1 MYRFLGSIVVLF
13 ITTAQAQS
21 NLIDAYKETIKS
33 PVKTWVIDSE
43 NDAYRGSDRFYT
55 NGIRFTRYHHSAAKL
70 TLNGKHF
77 ASFDNDKKFIPV
89 PGAPQPTLRNPIS
102 SECSGEPES
111 AYEMYYRANNLDCF
125 SDGQNIDVHKHY
137 AGWTFANLIY
147 TPTEITATFDEFQP
161 YDRPYAGYTYFG
173 RFVETVYADD
183 SSVNFEV
190 QAGILGKA
198 SMSQTVQRVW
208 HKIFGFDRPE
218 WDKQI
223 ETEPALQLNVRYRF
237 AVPSYLKYDLD
248 ESANIRLFDI
258 QPYLF
263 AEVGTVFVRA
273 TAGIDAR
280 MGFNMKGQFS
290 GQKITDS
297 LPKILGNTSANK
309 ESGCVLYILC
319 LPESGYLFGKIEE
332 TGVLRNSTIEGG
344 MFTSSEY
351 TQNIRHHVR
360 TTSFGAKINWEN
372 WWLSVTYNNRSPEIK
387 GIPFDSK
394 FHQWA
399 EIQLGGNW

>member
-1 MYRFLGSIVVLF
+1 MLRFVYTIAVFLT
-13 ITTAQAQS
+13 TTAQAQS
-21 NLIDAYKETIKS
+21 NLIDAYKETVKS
-33 PVKTWVIDSE
+33 PVTTWVLDSE
-43 NDAYRGSDRFYT
+43 NDAYRGSDRYYT
-55 NGIRFTRYHHSAAKL
+55 NGIRFTRYHQGAAKL

-77 ASFDNDKKFIPV
+77 ASFDNDEKFITV
-89 PGAPQPTLRNPIS
+89 PGAPQPTLRN
-102 SECSGEPES
+102 SGPSDCTDEPES
-111 AYEMYYRANNLDCF
+111 AYQMYYQANKLGCF
-125 SDGQNIDVHKHY
+125 NDGQDIDVHKHY

-173 RFVETVYADD
+173 RFVETVRAND
-183 SSVNFEV
+183 SSTHYEV

-223 ETEPALQLNVRYRF
+223 DTEPALQVNVRYRF

-280 MGFNMKGQFS
+280 IGFNMKGQFS

-297 LPKILGNTSANK
+297 LPKAFDSSILTD
-309 ESGCVLYILC
+309 ESGCMLYILC

-351 TQNIRHHVR
+351 TQDIRHHVR
-360 TTSFGAKINWEN
+360 TTSLGAKINWEN
-372 WWLSVTYNNRSPEIK
+372 WWLSVAFNNRSPEIK

-394 FHQWA
+394 YHRWGEFQ
-399 EIQLGGNW
+399 IGGNW